1 MRFRAPLSA
10 PVALLRTRHEH
21 ASIRKG
27 FGVLFFQARYPA
39 AVDAAKIP
47 AGLPRPGDT
56 IAGKYAIVGVIG
68 EGGMGVV
75 YEATHLRLRR
85 RVALK
90 MLLPHMLTGSTDL
103 VARFEREARAAG
115 QLRDKHITRVL
126 DVDTTSEGVP
136 YLVMEYLE
144 GHDLEAELVARGP
157 LPIAEAVGYV
167 LQACGAMGEAHDAGI
182 VHRDLK
188 PSNLFLTPDRD
199 GWLVKVLDFGISKM
213 EGEGDA
219 KLTGTQTTVGTPLY
233 MSPEQVRSSRN
244 VDSRSDI
251 WSLGVI
257 LYELLAGRTPFEG
270 STTAAAAA
278 IVADPTPPL
287 HEFRPEVPPDLQG
300 AIHHALCKDPRGRY
314 RTVAEFAQAIA
325 PFAGSLRPSMMPPR
339 SSPSSGAQT
348 PRPTPPPSIP
358 NYPRAPE
365 SAGTLVSD
373 FLAPSHSG
381 TSLAPATTG
390 DTQQTSTRSV
400 LVAFGSM
407 CAIFII
413 GAVGIGLALASRGAS
428 RHAADSPSTDTRP
441 STSIAPPS
449 SSAGEANTPTLTL
462 ATAPPAS
469 VSAVPAAAQAPPSR
483 ATLPR
488 SVVSWAPPAPKAS
501 AKPAAT
507 PSTPPPAPPTHGSS
521 NPLFL

>member
-1 MRFRAPLSA
+1 M
-10 PVALLRTRHEH
+10 
-21 ASIRKG
+21 
-27 FGVLFFQARYPA
+27 
-39 AVDAAKIP
+39 DAAKIP

-56 IAGKYAIVGVIG
+56 IEGKYAIVGVIG

-75 YEATHLRLRR
+75 YEATHLRLKR
-85 RVALK
+85 RVAVK
-90 MLLPHMLTGSTDL
+90 MLLPHMLAASTDL

-115 QLRDKHITRVL
+115 QLRDKHITKVL
-126 DVDTTSEGVP
+126 DVDTTSEGLP

-157 LPIAEAVGYV
+157 LPIAEAVGFV
-167 LQACGAMGEAHDAGI
+167 LQVCGAMAEAHTAGI

-213 EGEGDA
+213 ADEADA

-287 HEFRPEVPPDLQG
+287 HEFRPDVPPDLQA

-314 RTVAEFAQAIA
+314 GTVGEFAYAIA
-325 PFAGSLRPSMMPPR
+325 PFAGPIRPSMMPPSSQPFSGSPASR
-339 SSPSSGAQT
+339 PTPAPSSPS
-348 PRPTPPPSIP
+348 
-358 NYPRAPE
+358 YPRAPE
-365 SAGTLVSD
+365 AAATLMPEIAPPIPSD
-373 FLAPSHSG
+373 R
-381 TSLAPATTG
+381 SLAPATTG
-390 DTQQTSTRSV
+390 EGPRSSTRWG
-400 LVAFGSM
+400 LVAVGSLGTLLL
-407 CAIFII
+407 I
-413 GAVGIGLALASRGAS
+413 GVSLAVAGRAVTK
-428 RHAADSPSTDTRP
+428 HAATSASPDPSASASVAVQAPSPSTAPAPASDSVRAAPAPQPAPQAPSARP
-441 STSIAPPS
+441 AAPRWLPPS
-449 SSAGEANTPTLTL
+449 PPPTPR
-462 ATAPPAS
+462 P
-469 VSAVPAAAQAPPSR
+469 
-483 ATLPR
+483 
-488 SVVSWAPPAPKAS
+488 S
-501 AKPAAT
+501 AKPAAP
-507 PSTPPPAPPTHGSS
+507 PSPPAPPTHGST

>member
-1 MRFRAPLSA
+1 
-10 PVALLRTRHEH
+10 VT
-21 ASIRKG
+21 
-27 FGVLFFQARYPA
+27 
-39 AVDAAKIP
+39 VDAAKIP

-56 IAGKYAIVGVIG
+56 IEGKYAIVGVIG

-75 YEATHLRLRR
+75 YEATHLRLKR
-85 RVALK
+85 RVAVK
-90 MLLPHMLTGSTDL
+90 MLLPHMLAASTDL

-115 QLRDKHITRVL
+115 QLRDKHITKVL
-126 DVDTTSEGVP
+126 DVDTTSEGLP

-157 LPIAEAVGYV
+157 LPIAEAVGFV
-167 LQACGAMGEAHDAGI
+167 LQVCGAMAEAHIAGI

-213 EGEGDA
+213 ADEGDA

-287 HEFRPEVPPDLQG
+287 HEFRPDVPPDLQA

-314 RTVAEFAQAIA
+314 GTVGEFAYAIA
-325 PFAGSLRPSMMPPR
+325 PFAGPIRPSMMPPSSQPFSGSPASR
-339 SSPSSGAQT
+339 PTPAPSSPS
-348 PRPTPPPSIP
+348 
-358 NYPRAPE
+358 YPRAPE
-365 SAGTLVSD
+365 AAATLMPDIAPPIPSD
-373 FLAPSHSG
+373 R
-381 TSLAPATTG
+381 SLAPATTG
-390 DTQQTSTRSV
+390 EGPQSSTRWG
-400 LVAFGSM
+400 LVAVGS
-407 CAIFII
+407 I
-413 GAVGIGLALASRGAS
+413 GTLILIGVSLALAGRSAS
-428 RHAADSPSTDTRP
+428 RHADTA
-441 STSIAPPS
+441 TS
-449 SSAGEANTPTLTL
+449 SS
-462 ATAPPAS
+462 
-469 VSAVPAAAQAPPSR
+469 VAAQAPDTSVAPPPAPAPIPSAAPPEALRAAPPPQIPPSR
-483 ATLPR
+483 AAAPR
-488 SVVSWAPPAPKAS
+488 WVSPSSPPTPRPS
-501 AKPAAT
+501 AKPAAP
-507 PSTPPPAPPTHGSS
+507 PSPAPPPTHGST

>member
-1 MRFRAPLSA
+1 
-10 PVALLRTRHEH
+10 
-21 ASIRKG
+21 
-27 FGVLFFQARYPA
+27 
-39 AVDAAKIP
+39 VDAAKIP

-56 IAGKYAIVGVIG
+56 IAGKYAIVGLIG

-90 MLLPHMLTGSTDL
+90 MLLPHMLAGSTDL

-157 LPIAEAVGYV
+157 LPIAEAVSYV
-167 LQACGAMGEAHDAGI
+167 LQVCGAMGEAHAAGI

-233 MSPEQVRSSRN
+233 MSPEQVRSSKN

-287 HEFRPEVPPDLQG
+287 QEFRPEVPADLQG
-300 AIHHALCKDPRGRY
+300 AVHHALCKDPRGRY

-325 PFAGSLRPSMMPPR
+325 PFAGSIRPSMMPPS
-339 SSPSSGAQT
+339 SSPSSGSLT
-348 PRPTPPPSIP
+348 PRPTPPPSMP
-358 NYPRAPE
+358 GYPRAPE

-373 FLAPSHSG
+373 FVAPSHSG
-381 TSLAPATTG
+381 SSLLPATTG
-390 DTQQTSTRSV
+390 DTIRTTNRSV
-400 LVAFGSM
+400 LVAFGSV
-407 CAIFII
+407 CAIFL
-413 GAVGIGLALASRGAS
+413 VGIVGIALALAGRSAS
-428 RHAADSPSTDTRP
+428 RHAAESTSADPRAYASVAPPAPAASEANPPASAAAAASPEPVHAASAPPAPLPRAPRWASPSPASKAAAKPAAAPSAPPPPPAPAPTRP
-441 STSIAPPS
+441 ST
-449 SSAGEANTPTLTL
+449 
-462 ATAPPAS
+462 
-469 VSAVPAAAQAPPSR
+469 
-483 ATLPR
+483 
-488 SVVSWAPPAPKAS
+488 
-501 AKPAAT
+501 
-507 PSTPPPAPPTHGSS
+507 